1 MICSASAWLRR
12 RSLRSTIVALVA
24 EEALHALKTPPR
36 RVALPDCPTPTTP
49 ALANQYYPR
58 AAHIVETARRMMGYE
73 PVELAVLSAVR
84 RHSMSQI

>member
-1 MICSASAWLRR
+1 V
-12 RSLRSTIVALVA
+12 TLVA

-36 RVALPDCPTPTTP
+36 RAALPDGPTPTTP

-73 PVELAVLSAVR
+73 PVELAVLSAAAAPLDVPDL
-84 RHSMSQI
+84 SFTGPF